1 MRFAPILTFT
11 ILIYFSFVFSQQEL
25 EIEGT
30 GEGETSDQALLNAK
44 RDAIEKGIGTILR
57 SQIEIENFQ
66 LKRDLVI
73 TKTVD
78 AVKSYQLLSQSKS
91 SGDQKQIKI
100 KAVILT
106 DVMRDNL
113 AALQILIGSM
123 EKPRVM
129 VVVRETN
136 ISNND
141 PGNQTAE
148 NTIVKFLQDPY
159 TFDIIDQKSVLSI
172 KNSKQKMSILEEN
185 PVEAAAIGTQY
196 GAEVLITGTA
206 ISKRNDDVSQNL
218 GGMVSVQAEVMLKAI
233 NCATGQII
241 DSVFEQAG
249 KVHISPLAAGSEAIS
264 TAAEKGISILLDII
278 TKDWQHQANSGTPL
292 TLSISN
298 VSTIRSKNAIVQTLK
313 GISGVGGVHERDWD
327 TQKNI
332 LDLDVQYK
340 GNSNKFSEK
349 IDGYKLKTGGG
360 SLAVTG
366 INGKQINLAAQAM

>member
-1 MRFAPILTFT
+1 MRFSPILTFI
-11 ILIYFSFVFSQQEL
+11 ILICFSIVFSQQEL

-30 GEGETSDQALLNAK
+30 GEGGTFDQALLNAK
-44 RDAIEKGIGTILR
+44 RDAIEKGIGKILL

-66 LKRDLVI
+66 VKRDLVI
-73 TKTVD
+73 AKTVD
-78 AVKSYQLLSQSKS
+78 AVKSYQILSQSKS
-91 SGDQKQIKI
+91 SSDQKQIKI
-100 KAVILT
+100 KAVLLT

-129 VVVRETN
+129 VIIRETN
-136 ISNND
+136 IDNND
-141 PGNQTAE
+141 PGNQAAE
-148 NTIVKFLQDPY
+148 NTIVTFLHDPY
-159 TFDIIDQKSVLSI
+159 TFDIVDQKSVLSI

-185 PVEAAAIGTQY
+185 PEEAAAIGTQY

-206 ISKRNDDVSQNL
+206 NSKRNDDNSQNL

-241 DSVFEQAG
+241 GSVSEHAG
-249 KVHISPLAAGSEAIS
+249 KVHISPLTAGSEAIS

-278 TKDWQHQANSGTPL
+278 IKDWQHQANNGTPL

-298 VSTIRSKNAIVQTLK
+298 VNTFRSKNAIIQTLK
-313 GISGVGGVHERDWD
+313 GIPGVGGVHERNWD

-332 LDLDVQYK
+332 LSLDVQYK
-340 GNSNKFSEK
+340 GNPNRFSTK
-349 IDGYKLKTGGG
+349 IDGFKMKTGGG